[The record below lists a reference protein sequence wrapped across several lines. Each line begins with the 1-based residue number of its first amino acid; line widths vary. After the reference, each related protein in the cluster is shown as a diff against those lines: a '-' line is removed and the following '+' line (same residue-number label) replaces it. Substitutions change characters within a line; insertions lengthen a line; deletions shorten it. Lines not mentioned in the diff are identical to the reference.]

1 MTQAIQSVLFVDDEP
16 HILNTMRWLFKRQYN
31 VLVADSG
38 AKAIEILKQQKV
50 DVIVSDQKMP
60 GMTGVEVL
68 HQAKE
73 LCPASMRILLT
84 GYSDFDAT
92 VGSVNKGEI
101 FRFVQKPWVN
111 KELKEVVNL
120 AADTASHTASDI
132 IKSFRTIPSA
142 NAGRN
147 DATTDINDPAVL
159 VLDGDQESSVHIRDS
174 LINRSQVFYT
184 HDMEEALNLLEKESI
199 GVIVS
204 ETRIGRNDV
213 TSMIK
218 LLKHYHPDIVS
229 IVMTNS
235 NDANTVIDLINEGQ
249 IFRFLTKPVKLGM
262 CRLCIEAGLRKHKEL
277 KANPNLAK
285 RHIVDKHKL
294 AVSITGETEGI
305 SDREHSNNQVAA
317 SASGGFFASMINR
330 IRGLRTS
337 QVS

>member
-1 MTQAIQSVLFVDDEP
+1 MNQAIQSVLFVDDEP

-68 HQAKE
+68 HQAKK

-132 IKSFRTIPSA
+132 IKSLKTIPGA
-142 NAGRN
+142 N
-147 DATTDINDPAVL
+147 TDLNEEKIDVDGPAVL
-159 VLDGDQESSVHIRDS
+159 VLDGDRESSVHIRDS

-184 HDMEEALNLLEKESI
+184 HNMEEALNLLEKENI

-204 ETRIGRNDV
+204 ETQIGRNDV

-229 IVMTNS
+229 IVMTS
-235 NDANTVIDLINEGQ
+235 SSDATTVIDLINEGQ
-249 IFRFLTKPVKLGM
+249 IFRFLTKPVKHGM

-277 KANPNLAK
+277 KANPNLTK
-285 RHIVDKHKL
+285 RHIVDKHTL
-294 AVSITGETEGI
+294 AASITGVTERPSDEPHETMQTTSTG
-305 SDREHSNNQVAA
+305 
-317 SASGGFFASMINR
+317 GGFFSSMINR
-330 IRGLRTS
+330 IRGLRS
-337 QVS
+337 SHAS